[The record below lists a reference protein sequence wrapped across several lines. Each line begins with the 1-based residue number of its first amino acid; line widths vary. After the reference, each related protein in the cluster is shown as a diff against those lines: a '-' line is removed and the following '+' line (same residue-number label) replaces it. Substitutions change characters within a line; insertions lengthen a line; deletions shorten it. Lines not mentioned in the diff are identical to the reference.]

1 MRQKREE
8 NDNMIQDKF
17 SVNWQLIT
25 CKINWKYEVTG
36 VEFFY
41 LHITMKNLTLNSI
54 SKKPKSKIGP
64 V

>member
-1 MRQKREE
+1 M
-8 NDNMIQDKF
+8 MQDKF